1 MQYDLYSHP
10 LPLKWFLILT
20 KEVLIMIQFK
30 LERIVIERINVK
42 GKVKEVKT
50 PVWFNMEY
58 NKTTKKCIFVGK
70 NSTPYDISAEMV
82 KALTSK
88 K

>member
-1 MQYDLYSHP
+1 MQCDLYSHP

-30 LERIVIERINVK
+30 LERIVIERVDVK

-50 PVWFNMEY
+50 PVWFLMEY
-58 NKTTKKCIFVGK
+58 DPSTGKCIFVGR

-82 KALTSK
+82 TAITSK
-88 K
+88 

>member
-1 MQYDLYSHP
+1 MQCDLYSHP

-30 LERIVIERINVK
+30 LERIVIERVDVK

-50 PVWFNMEY
+50 PVWFLMEY
-58 NKTTKKCIFVGK
+58 DSSTGKCIFVGR

-82 KALTSK
+82 TAITSK
-88 K
+88 